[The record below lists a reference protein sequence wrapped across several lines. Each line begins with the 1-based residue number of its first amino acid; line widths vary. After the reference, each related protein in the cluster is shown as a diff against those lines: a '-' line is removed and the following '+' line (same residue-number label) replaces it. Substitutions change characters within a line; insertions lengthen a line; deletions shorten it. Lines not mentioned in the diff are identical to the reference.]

1 MAVGNFY
8 QLGDWEM
15 SNGSVAQLSGAS
27 VSPGLELMSVL
38 PLQGYHRSNHFIA
51 TQGES
56 RPALSASGS
65 SAPDV
70 AARFC
75 SWWD

>member
-8 QLGDWEM
+8 QLGGWEVSKGLCPSLGMM
-15 SNGSVAQLSGAS
+15 SL
-27 VSPGLELMSVL
+27 L

-56 RPALSASGS
+56 CPALSASGS
-65 SAPDV
+65 SPPV
-70 AARFC
+70 
-75 SWWD
+75 